1 MNHQIKGGL
10 YGCISAVS
18 YAFNPL
24 CAKYLYQEG
33 VPTGAVLFYRFFF
46 GAVLLALLLLCRRR
60 SFRASGS
67 DLRWLSL
74 LGLVFALS
82 SICFF
87 ESFHT
92 LSMGLACTLVFA
104 YPVIV
109 ALIMA
114 LFFKERLNKVGI
126 TSILLTMTGI
136 ALLYQ
141 SDGPAA
147 VAPVGLAFVLGSA
160 LMYSL
165 YIVVLNRSPLVM
177 SSAKITF
184 YVCLYCLLAIAIY
197 TTTQGQPVGLL
208 HGARQWFWAI
218 MLGLVPT
225 VISLVTMSMAVKEI
239 GSTPTAI
246 MGALEPV
253 VAVVLGTI
261 IFGEV
266 ITLRLSIGMLL
277 ILLAVILVITA
288 GKLPKGGIKPYV
300 IRLGRIM
307 EKRWK
312 WR

>member
-1 MNHQIKGGL
+1 MNNQIKGGL
-10 YGCISAVS
+10 YGSISAVS

-33 VPTGAVLFYRFFF
+33 VPTGDVLFYRFFF
-46 GAVLLALLLLCRRR
+46 GAGLLALLLLFQRR
-60 SFRASGS
+60 SFRASGN

-114 LFFKERLNKVGI
+114 LFFKERLSKIGI
-126 TSILLTMTGI
+126 TSILLTVAGI

-147 VAPVGLAFVLGSA
+147 VSPVGLAFVMGSA

-165 YIVVLNRSPLVM
+165 YIVVLNRSSLVM
-177 SSAKITF
+177 SSVKITF
-184 YVCLYCLLAIAIY
+184 YACLFCLLVIALY
-197 TTTQGQPVGLL
+197 TTAQGQPVGLL
-208 HGARQWFWAI
+208 HGAKQWFWAV

-225 VISLVTMSMAVKEI
+225 VISLVTMSMAVKAI

-253 VAVVLGTI
+253 TAVVLGAL

-266 ITLRLSIGMLL
+266 ITLRLTVGMFL
-277 ILLAVILVITA
+277 ILVAVMLIITA
-288 GKLPKGGIKPYV
+288 GKLPKGGLKPYV
-300 IRLGRIM
+300 ARLGRIM

>member
-10 YGCISAVS
+10 YGSISAVS

-33 VPTGAVLFYRFFF
+33 VPTGSVLFYRFFF
-46 GAVLLALLLLCRRR
+46 GAFLLALLLLFQRR

-104 YPVIV
+104 YPVMV

-114 LFFKERLNKVGI
+114 LFFKERLSRSGVA
-126 TSILLTMTGI
+126 SILLTVAGI

-147 VAPVGLAFVLGSA
+147 VSPVGLAFVMGSA
-160 LMYSL
+160 LAYSL
-165 YIVVLNRSPLVM
+165 YIVVLNRSSLVM

-184 YVCLYCLLAIAIY
+184 YACLFCLLVITVY
-197 TTTQGQPVGLL
+197 TTVQGQPVGLL
-208 HGARQWFWAI
+208 HGARQWFWAV

-253 VAVVLGTI
+253 TAVVLGAM

-266 ITLRLSIGMLL
+266 ITLRLTFGMCL
-277 ILLAVILVITA
+277 ILIAVLLVITA

-300 IRLGRIM
+300 ARLGRIM